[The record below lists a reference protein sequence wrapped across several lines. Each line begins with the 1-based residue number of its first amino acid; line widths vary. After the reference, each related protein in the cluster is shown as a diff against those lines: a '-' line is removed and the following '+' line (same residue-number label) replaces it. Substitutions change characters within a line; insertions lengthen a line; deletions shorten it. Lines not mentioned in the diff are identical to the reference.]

1 MLYTIENDELCV
13 QVRDHGA
20 ELRSIKEREDETEYL
35 WNGDPTWWRYSSPV
49 LFPIVGKLKDNK
61 YRVGGKTYELP
72 SHGLGRISDFQ
83 LVEKEA
89 DRIAFSLCWTE
100 ESLARYPW
108 KFELQVAYELHGK
121 QVKIIWTVHNH
132 DDHEM
137 IYSIGAHGAFRCPI
151 VHGEAFSDYYLEFN
165 HEEDAPNMPL
175 NKKGQYLRAHGT
187 KPLKGTRLPLCYEE
201 FKDDVLAYHNLKSD
215 KVTLRSTKSD
225 KSLSVIAKDFPYWGF
240 WTPGQG
246 ARRSSASSHG
256 TATPTTRTSMATSPT
271 AREVNASQ
279 QAKKRCSAIR
289 LRLADTV
296 NRQQGSRALPPC
308 RHVTIDH

>member
-1 MLYTIENDELCV
+1 MLYTIENNELCV

-49 LFPIVGKLKDNK
+49 LFPIVGKLKGNK

-83 LVEKEA
+83 RVEKEA

-100 ESLARYPW
+100 ESLAHYPW

-121 QVKIIWTVHNH
+121 QVKVIWTVHNH

-175 NKKGQYLRAHGT
+175 NKEGQYLRAHGT

-201 FKDDVLAYHNLKSD
+201 FKDDVLAYHNLKTD
-215 KVTLRSTKSD
+215 KVTLRST
-225 KSLSVIAKDFPYWGF
+225 
-240 WTPGQG
+240 
-246 ARRSSASSHG
+246 
-256 TATPTTRTSMATSPT
+256 
-271 AREVNASQ
+271 
-279 QAKKRCSAIR
+279 
-289 LRLADTV
+289 
-296 NRQQGSRALPPC
+296 
-308 RHVTIDH
+308 

>member
-1 MLYTIENDELCV
+1 MLYTIENDELYV

-61 YRVGGKTYELP
+61 YRVGSKTYELP

-89 DRIAFSLCWTE
+89 DRIAFSLRWTE
-100 ESLARYPW
+100 ESLKRYPW

-121 QVKIIWTVHNH
+121 QVKVIWTVRNH

-137 IYSIGAHGAFRCPI
+137 IYSIGAHGAYRCPI
-151 VHGEAFSDYYLEFN
+151 VHGEEFSDCYLEFN

-175 NKKGQYLRAHGT
+175 KFPGIALERFLRPA
-187 KPLKGTRLPLCYEE
+187 
-201 FKDDVLAYHNLKSD
+201 
-215 KVTLRSTKSD
+215 
-225 KSLSVIAKDFPYWGF
+225 
-240 WTPGQG
+240 
-246 ARRSSASSHG
+246 
-256 TATPTTRTSMATSPT
+256 
-271 AREVNASQ
+271 
-279 QAKKRCSAIR
+279 
-289 LRLADTV
+289 
-296 NRQQGSRALPPC
+296 
-308 RHVTIDH
+308 